1 MVTGR
6 MAGLVPSPAHSTGS
20 LRQPL
25 PLHCHLNG
33 ASNGASGRV
42 WASHPLGSNGH
53 RAQGPSKQAPS
64 DKMYAWS

>member
-25 PLHCHLNG
+25 PLPCHL
-33 ASNGASGRV
+33 NGASGRV

-64 DKMYAWS
+64 DKMYACS